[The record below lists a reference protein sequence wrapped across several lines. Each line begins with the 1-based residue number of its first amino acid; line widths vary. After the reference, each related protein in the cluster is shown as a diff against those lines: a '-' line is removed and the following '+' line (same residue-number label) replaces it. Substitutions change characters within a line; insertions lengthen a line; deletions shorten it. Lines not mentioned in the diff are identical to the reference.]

1 MKDTDFMF
9 KCSLHSNN
17 RIHFQPIS
25 VHQAFVRFYNG
36 QENKEIIYIAE
47 QDSSKAYKF
56 DMDIGARG
64 GDFNYL
70 SGVYQM
76 YLIVGDASISNS
88 FQWLVADIELKFPA
102 ASKTGTVKYF

>member
-1 MKDTDFMF
+1 
-9 KCSLHSNN
+9 
-17 RIHFQPIS
+17 
-25 VHQAFVRFYNG
+25 
-36 QENKEIIYIAE
+36 
-47 QDSSKAYKF
+47 
-56 DMDIGARG
+56 MDIGARG

-102 ASKTGTVKYF
+102 ASKTGTVKYSQSTPLSKIKYMYINIRRREKTSHTIAITRNRTSVPRSRKTPVSHRF